1 MRPGFRAAAPLLLA
15 ASLSGCGTIVN
26 MDMGDVGSPRGTF
39 AIYGA
44 VRWDVDRVGE
54 CPEALVIMPLEFPIS
69 LVFDTLML
77 PCTIVHALSSGP

>member
-1 MRPGFRAAAPLLLA
+1 MRRGFRAPSSLFLA
-15 ASLSGCGTIVN
+15 ASLSGCGTIV
-26 MDMGDVGSPRGTF
+26 DMGLGDVGSPRGTF

-54 CPEALVIMPLEFPIS
+54 CPEAPVIMPLEFPIS

-77 PCTIVHALSSGP
+77 PCTIVEALSSGP